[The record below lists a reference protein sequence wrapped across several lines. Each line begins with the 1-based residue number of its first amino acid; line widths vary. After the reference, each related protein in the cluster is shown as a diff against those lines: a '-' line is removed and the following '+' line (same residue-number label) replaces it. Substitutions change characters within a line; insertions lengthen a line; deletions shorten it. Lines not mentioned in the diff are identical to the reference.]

1 MDHLSANLNGTSN
14 SLWSFPSPPLPMS
27 MDVNEFTRCPP
38 LSPQAKDELI
48 NKATIRLRH
57 RLLQQG
63 ILDAKTKVTHL
74 KTELDDL
81 RIELSTTENVL
92 SKFGEPDDRQLLAL
106 ERRFNTHQQQL
117 DLLLS
122 TCSTS
127 KPEPQSQLKPQLQ
140 ENAITASTSF
150 SSTLSRMSS
159 IFSSHQKPFKKT
171 TTPATAPYDSGYYQ
185 HSDSSVTN
193 DTYPTSQYGNNE
205 NDAQYTLSDLDARE
219 KRMRRRRRVKQLR
232 QEYQQRLQTYSPT
245 WNTVDTNDWRPAS
258 SKDSD
263 KNISD
268 ESMAVLPVPAPN
280 TESEQ
285 RKPLKQQQHLPSAT
299 NTTGKKRPLSKQT
312 TSTMKKPMMTSTK
325 PIQSKPAAAMCLCKR
340 KTTNKADP
348 VKHLHKAASS
358 SPSPAYYSK
367 QPEMVLLE
375 TQKQPL
381 SPSSPPTSKDETT
394 RTIPLLNTH
403 VLALPP
409 SSTLLSNDDE
419 PPRSSNVS
427 DWLSEQRQYHSHQQ
441 HQQQHDDDND
451 DINEED
457 ESAWMK
463 KETTIDSQH
472 NVTMD
477 TGNNYDHTM
486 LKPSPPRMGFGTQTK
501 HQQDQQST
509 NLFDD
514 VLRYLDTMSDFG
526 NDSGLQQ
533 DISHLLAPMGDF
545 APSIYSSSSSSSFST
560 SVSSSWS
567 TAMSRAHWSS
577 LLTNHGMVGKYCSR
591 YLVDGVN
598 KSLSWCKFISVLSL
612 ALLISLG
619 RGPDHMLL
627 SLDDLDYLDL
637 MAHQGEPLVSSYYL

>member
-1 MDHLSANLNGTSN
+1 MDDPSTLQLSTNLNCTSKSWWS
-14 SLWSFPSPPLPMS
+14 SLSPPLPMS
-27 MDVNEFTRCPP
+27 TEVNEITPCPP
-38 LSPQAKDELI
+38 LSYCPGSPQAKDELI
-48 NKATIRLRH
+48 NKAATRLR
-57 RLLQQG
+57 RRSLQRG
-63 ILDAKTKVTHL
+63 IMDAKTK
-74 KTELDDL
+74 LDDL
-81 RIELSTTENVL
+81 RIELSTTESVL
-92 SKFGEPDDRQLLAL
+92 SKFDDPDDRQLLAL
-106 ERRFNTHQQQL
+106 EQRFNTHQLQL
-117 DLLLS
+117 DLIMS
-122 TCSTS
+122 ACSTS
-127 KPEPQSQLKPQLQ
+127 KPEQQSQLKPQLQ

-150 SSTLSRMSS
+150 SSTLSR
-159 IFSSHQKPFKKT
+159 I
-171 TTPATAPYDSGYYQ
+171 
-185 HSDSSVTN
+185 DSSVAN
-193 DTYPTSQYGNNE
+193 DTCSTSEYGNQ

-245 WNTVDTNDWRPAS
+245 WNTIDSNDRRLAP

-268 ESMAVLPVPAPN
+268 ESMTVLSIPAPN

-285 RKPLKQQQHLPSAT
+285 QKQVKQQQHHVTT

-312 TSTMKKPMMTSTK
+312 VSAMKKPMMTSTK

-340 KTTNKADP
+340 KTTSKADP
-348 VKHLHKAASS
+348 VKHLDKAPSS
-358 SPSPAYYSK
+358 SPSPTYHSNR
-367 QPEMVLLE
+367 PEMVLLE
-375 TQKQPL
+375 TQKPPL
-381 SPSSPPTSKDETT
+381 SPSSQPLSSPSPPTAAKDETAST
-394 RTIPLLNTH
+394 TPLLNTG
-403 VLALPP
+403 VLALRPP
-409 SSTLLSNDDE
+409 STLLSNDDE
-419 PPRSSNVS
+419 PPRPSHVS
-427 DWLSEQRQYHSHQQ
+427 DWILEQRQYHLHQR
-441 HQQQHDDDND
+441 QQQHDDDND
-451 DINEED
+451 EDDTSINGEE
-457 ESAWMK
+457 EEGAWMK
-463 KETTIDSQH
+463 KETSIDSHQL

-477 TGNNYDHTM
+477 TGSNYDHTI

-501 HQQDQQST
+501 HQLDQQST
-509 NLFDD
+509 SLLDD

-545 APSIYSSSSSSSFST
+545 APSICSSFSSSS

-567 TAMSRAHWSS
+567 TSS
-577 LLTNHGMVGKYCSR
+577 LLTNHGTVGKYCSR

-637 MAHQGEPLVSSYYL
+637 MAHQGDPLVSSYYL